1 LTPQERTGVI
11 AGLMLTLLL
20 AALDQTIV
28 GTAMPRIVEQLQG
41 FDLYPWVT
49 TSYML
54 TSTLSV
60 PIFARLSDL
69 YGRKWIYM
77 AGAVLFVLA
86 SALCGASG
94 RLPLPMDG
102 MMQLIVFR
110 GLQGIGGG
118 IIMGLSF
125 TIIGDLFAPAERGR
139 YQGLFGAVFGLASV
153 IGPGLGGWITDHI
166 SWRWTFYVN
175 APVGVIALVVLGFAF
190 PHMRPRGGRRVV
202 DHAGICVLTLAIVP
216 LLLALTDVGTS
227 GWTPA
232 VMATLGF
239 SAAMCGL
246 FVWIEGRAIEPLLP
260 LGLFRDRAISLPVGA
275 VFMVGMG
282 MFGVIMYI
290 PLFLQSVQ
298 GLSAAAS
305 GQLFTPMMLSMIFS
319 SVVAGQV
326 IARTGRYKS
335 LAIGGAI
342 VLTVGMVL
350 LSGLQ
355 ADTARWIIVLDMI
368 VCGVG
373 MGSAQPI
380 YTLVVQNAAP
390 PGQMGAAT
398 AAVTFFRSIG
408 STLGVAVFGT
418 VLLGMYHSGFAPTLA
433 IIPPALRADFLD
445 PVTVARKHDV
455 LAQRF
460 EALPGGP
467 ALYRRIIDAVDTSFT
482 RGLHLVF
489 IAGAILTGLVILA
502 NLFLPEVELRKALP
516 RPPPSE

>member
-1 LTPQERTGVI
+1 
-11 AGLMLTLLL
+11 
-20 AALDQTIV
+20 
-28 GTAMPRIVEQLQG
+28 
-41 FDLYPWVT
+41 
-49 TSYML
+49 
-54 TSTLSV
+54 
-60 PIFARLSDL
+60 
-69 YGRKWIYM
+69 
-77 AGAVLFVLA
+77 
-86 SALCGASG
+86 
-94 RLPLPMDG
+94 
-102 MMQLIVFR
+102 
-110 GLQGIGGG
+110 
-118 IIMGLSF
+118 
-125 TIIGDLFAPAERGR
+125 
-139 YQGLFGAVFGLASV
+139 
-153 IGPGLGGWITDHI
+153 
-166 SWRWTFYVN
+166 
-175 APVGVIALVVLGFAF
+175 
-190 PHMRPRGGRRVV
+190 
-202 DHAGICVLTLAIVP
+202 
-216 LLLALTDVGTS
+216 
-227 GWTPA
+227 
-232 VMATLGF
+232 
-239 SAAMCGL
+239 
-246 FVWIEGRAIEPLLP
+246 
-260 LGLFRDRAISLPVGA
+260 
-275 VFMVGMG
+275 MG